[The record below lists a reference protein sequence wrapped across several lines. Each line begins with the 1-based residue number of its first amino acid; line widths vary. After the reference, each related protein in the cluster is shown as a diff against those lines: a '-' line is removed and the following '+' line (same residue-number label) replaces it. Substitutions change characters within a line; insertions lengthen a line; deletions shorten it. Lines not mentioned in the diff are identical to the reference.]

1 MYKMMYN
8 RFIMKKISYISSNSA
23 IMKGALVISGTR
35 IPLVRIL
42 YLLKEGYTLE
52 QVQKE
57 YPQVSINTF
66 KGVINQLAN
75 QINRFEKDDNPFLQA

>member
-1 MYKMMYN
+1 MYN
-8 RFIMKKISYISSNSA
+8 RIIMKQHSYISSDPV

-75 QINRFEKDDNPFLQA
+75 QINKFEKDDNPFLQA